1 MARPN
6 GHRFPASTRRQAVQ
20 TLQGLLAAGVSDAES
35 REQIAERYNV
45 SPRTARDW
53 LAQAYEG
60 LSEEADDDRGKLLGL
75 ALRRRRMV
83 MSRSAKKGDWRTYLA
98 AADSEARLLGLE
110 APRQMEHH
118 VLVEKA
124 QDLSA
129 AVVDV
134 VREHFADDPE
144 EQAKFVRA
152 LRARLGAAIS
162 RKAPTVVIVDAE
174 IEEPDDNE
182 TLHGLPSGEEGGT

>member
-1 MARPN
+1 MARAT
-6 GHRFPASTRRQAVQ
+6 GQRLPASTRRQAVA
-20 TLQGLLAAGVSDAES
+20 TLQGLIAAGVSDTEA

-45 SPRTARDW
+45 SERTSRLWLNRAYAGLARGVE
-53 LAQAYEG
+53 Q
-60 LSEEADDDRGKLLGL
+60 DRHELLGL

-124 QDLSA
+124 QDLSS
-129 AVVDV
+129 AVIDV
-134 VREHFADDPE
+134 VREFFADDPE
-144 EQAKFVRA
+144 AQDL
-152 LRARLGAAIS
+152 LRLP
-162 RKAPTVVIVDAE
+162 PT
-174 IEEPDDNE
+174 
-182 TLHGLPSGEEGGT
+182 